1 MCGYI
6 ILVAHRVN
14 VSNPLREITNF
25 MSNSKSWKTKLTL
38 LLASS
43 LTIMAATTIAPSL
56 PAMNQHFES
65 TVADPD
71 LRATLVQ
78 LVITLPALFIVI
90 GSPIAGIV
98 VDRFGR
104 KPLLLISTLLYG
116 LAGSSGIYLESLTTI
131 LLGRAMLGWA
141 VAGIMM
147 SATTLIA
154 DYYSGSTRTAFMGLQ
169 SGFMGLGGVLFLTL
183 GGILAQ
189 QSWHYPFGIYLF
201 AWLIVPLIALFIFE
215 PHQAE
220 PISER
225 LSSHP
230 YVAAETE
237 IVVQSTPIGVMV
249 VVYGLTMLSQIAF
262 YLIPVQMP
270 FFLKDLVQAVPSQTG
285 MAIAFCT
292 LFAAIASVNYGK
304 IKKRIEFVI
313 FLPLVFGLMGIGYLL
328 VGQSSNWAQVLTGLA
343 LCGMGVG
350 LLMPNMSIWLMTTV
364 PEAIR
369 GRALGGL
376 STAMFF
382 GQFLSP
388 IVTQPFT
395 ETLGLGNVYAIAG
408 GMLLVMALGS
418 AIFKTQLLTLTRVR
432 VFKTRG

>member
-1 MCGYI
+1 MT
-6 ILVAHRVN
+6 
-14 VSNPLREITNF
+14 EITNLRLDT
-25 MSNSKSWKTKLTL
+25 KSWKTKLTL
-38 LLASS
+38 LFASS

-56 PAMNQHFES
+56 PAINQHFES
-65 TVADPD
+65 TVANPD

-78 LVITLPALFIVI
+78 LLITLPALFIVI
-90 GSPIAGIV
+90 GSPLAGIV

-104 KPLLLISTLLYG
+104 KPLLLISTVLYG

-131 LLGRAMLGWA
+131 LVGRALLGLA
-141 VAGIMM
+141 VAGIMV

-154 DYYSGSTRTAFMGLQ
+154 DYYTGSARATFMGLQ

-201 AWLIVPLIALFIFE
+201 AWLIVPLIVLFIFE
-215 PHQAE
+215 PHSAE
-220 PISER
+220 ISKR
-225 LSSHP
+225 SSHP
-230 YVAAETE
+230 YISAETE
-237 IVVQSTPIGVMV
+237 MATQSIPIGVMV
-249 VVYGLTMLSQIAF
+249 VVYGLSMLIQIAF
-262 YLIPVQMP
+262 YLIPVQLP

-304 IKKRIEFVI
+304 IKQRMEFVS

-328 VGQSSNWAQVLTGLA
+328 IGQSSNWAQVLTGIA

-376 STAMFF
+376 STAIFL

-388 IVTQPFT
+388 IVTQPFAK
-395 ETLGLGNVYAIAG
+395 TLGLGKVYAIVG
-408 GMLLVMALGS
+408 GMLIVIALGS
-418 AIFKTQLLTLTRVR
+418 AIFKTQLLTFTRVR
-432 VFKTRG
+432 PSQIRG